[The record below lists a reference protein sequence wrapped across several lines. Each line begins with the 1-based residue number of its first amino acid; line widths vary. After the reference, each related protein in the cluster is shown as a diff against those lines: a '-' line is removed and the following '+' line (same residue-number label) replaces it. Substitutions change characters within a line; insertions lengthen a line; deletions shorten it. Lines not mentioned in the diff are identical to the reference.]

1 MVYFFF
7 VRFLL
12 NFFIKIFGACSKDY
26 SKTRAPDEKRI
37 NRQEEMKRQDRQ
49 EEIQKH
55 DRQEEMKRQ
64 DRQEEMK
71 RQERQEQIQR
81 NRFAKCWR

>member
-64 DRQEEMK
+64 
-71 RQERQEQIQR
+71 ERQEQIQR
-81 NRFAKCWR
+81 NVKPEKSSSLSSEDSRQ